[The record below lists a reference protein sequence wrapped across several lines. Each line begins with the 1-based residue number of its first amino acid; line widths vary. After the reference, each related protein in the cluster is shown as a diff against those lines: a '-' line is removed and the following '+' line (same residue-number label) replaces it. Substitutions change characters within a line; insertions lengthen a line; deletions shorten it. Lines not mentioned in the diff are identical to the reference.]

1 MITGSSPGSGSS
13 QVCICVNGCQTCARS
28 SAVRRWWRASAS
40 SGAVGMSLIAA
51 VLARGAQGGEGVVD
65 VLLSVRGRQNETDSA
80 GAGRDSGRADGLGE
94 NAVFAQAVCDAEGVV
109 GGAEEKWQK

>member
-40 SGAVGMSLIAA
+40 SGAVGISLIAA
-51 VLARGAQGGEGVVD
+51 VLARGAQGGEGSID
-65 VLLSVRGRQNETDSA
+65 VLLSVRGRQRETNPA
-80 GAGRDSGRADGLGE
+80 GAGRDGWGADGLGQ
-94 NAVFAQAVCDAEGVV
+94 NAKLAQP
-109 GGAEEKWQK
+109 